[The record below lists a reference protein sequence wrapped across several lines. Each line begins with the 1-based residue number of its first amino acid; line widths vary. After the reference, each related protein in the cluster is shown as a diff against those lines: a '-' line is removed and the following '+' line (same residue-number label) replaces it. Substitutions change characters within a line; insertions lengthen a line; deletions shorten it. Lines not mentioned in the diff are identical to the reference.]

1 MQIILIVFA
10 SQKVAHYFMLYT
22 MNTLA
27 INVLLFFFKLKK
39 KKSKTRKLSLL
50 EKFFFKMRKP
60 QKDLIF
66 ALNSFQFCF

>member
-39 KKSKTRKLSLL
+39 KRKAKQESYHCW
-50 EKFFFKMRKP
+50 K
-60 QKDLIF
+60 
-66 ALNSFQFCF
+66 NSFLR